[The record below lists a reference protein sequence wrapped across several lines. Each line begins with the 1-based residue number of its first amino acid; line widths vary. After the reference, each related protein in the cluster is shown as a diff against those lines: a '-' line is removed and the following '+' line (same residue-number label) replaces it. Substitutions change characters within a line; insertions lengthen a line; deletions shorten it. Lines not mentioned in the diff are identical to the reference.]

1 MSNMFAS
8 FSQAELLIAGGGALI
23 VLTDIVFALLGPY
36 SFSNVIWTAGAVALV
51 AVLLVRFGRMTLPFR
66 YEAVLVMAGLVAV
79 LGGVRD
85 LLYDLRFIPG
95 RSLEVTYYLGMVGLY
110 VGVVL
115 MGLGAWM
122 LWRRAAT

>member
-1 MSNMFAS
+1 
-8 FSQAELLIAGGGALI
+8 
-23 VLTDIVFALLGPY
+23 
-36 SFSNVIWTAGAVALV
+36 
-51 AVLLVRFGRMTLPFR
+51 
-66 YEAVLVMAGLVAV
+66 VAV